1 VRELD
6 EHIEGIVLL
15 KKPDELGWRLFFES
29 LDCEDLCEFMF
40 VCLVCRSGI
49 DAIAAEYD
57 REHVRAYIR
66 LFPESALASLFR
78 GYFAYKQEILSED
91 EEERDIFNL
100 GEDVDPV
107 DVILVHT
114 LTFFLVLCADFNTP
128 RTHLLGCQI
137 LFWVLGYWQKC
148 TSTNSTMRMQSKLQN
163 KGYAI

>member
-1 VRELD
+1 MRELD
-6 EHIEGIVLL
+6 ELIEGIVLL

-29 LDCEDLCEFMF
+29 MDCEDLCEFMF
-40 VCLVCRSGI
+40 VCLAGRPGI
-49 DAIAAEYD
+49 DAIAAEYE

-91 EEERDIFNL
+91 EEEHDLFNL

-107 DVILVHT
+107 DVILVDT
-114 LTFFLVLCADFNTP
+114 LTFFLVLYAHFNMP
-128 RTHLLGCQI
+128 RTHLLGCSI
-137 LFWVLGYWQKC
+137 LYWVLGYWQKC
-148 TSTNSTMRMQSKLQN
+148 TLTKSTMRMQSKLQN